1 MKNMNWLRTVIA
13 LMLVA
18 AFSSQ
23 VLAAW
28 GRGDKIR
35 QLDQGKMIESIVKK
49 LDLTKE
55 QTDKFTAQAQA
66 TQKVVEADRAKI
78 KELGDKLKDELR
90 QDSPDKAAVHDLITQ
105 ISRQLTA
112 LRIARTDSL
121 LELQSTL
128 TPEQKTKFREMLNK
142 KGGKMPFGFG
152 GSRHKS

>member
-1 MKNMNWLRTVIA
+1 MKKNSLVGALLAVSLVI
-13 LMLVA
+13 V
-18 AFSSQ
+18 FSSQ
-23 VLAAW
+23 ALAAW
-28 GRGDKIR
+28 GRSDKIR

-49 LDLTKE
+49 LDLNKE
-55 QTDKFTAQAQA
+55 QTDKFTAQAQG

-90 QDSPDKAAVHDLITQ
+90 KDSPDKAAVHELITQ
-105 ISRQLTA
+105 IGRQLTA
-112 LRIARTDSL
+112 MQIARTDSL

-152 GSRHKS
+152 GSRH

>member
-1 MKNMNWLRTVIA
+1 MKKNSIVGSLLAVSLVI
-13 LMLVA
+13 V
-18 AFSSQ
+18 FSSQ
-23 VLAAW
+23 ALAAW

-49 LDLTKE
+49 LELNKE
-55 QTDKFTAQAQA
+55 QTDKFSAQAQA

-90 QDSPDKAAVHDLITQ
+90 KDLPDKAAVHDLITQ
-105 ISRQLTA
+105 IGRQLTA
-112 LRIARTDSL
+112 LQIARTDSL
-121 LELQSTL
+121 LELQKTL

-152 GSRHKS
+152 GSRH